1 MHSLKGY
8 RSPACH
14 SLATSSTM
22 PNSSTMSAS
31 PRETPDRYHLSHP
44 GLPGSTSC
52 LPWAPEPRTTPCACS
67 ELSETSRTEP
77 RPAGG
82 QQARGA
88 GSVTHTAQA
97 GVHRGRPWAHPR
109 DAVRGSE
116 KGRTLAT
123 TVTPAT
129 LVTATR
135 TERPHPCHPP
145 VPRGRRLSPP
155 PPRARGAPST
165 PRPGRGRPLVCGTA
179 HPSVPVPE
187 GPRQRPHLS
196 IDFNHRP
203 WDSEEARGGSCV
215 PNAPSAPCGE

>member
-1 MHSLKGY
+1 
-8 RSPACH
+8 
-14 SLATSSTM
+14 M

-52 LPWAPEPRTTPCACS
+52 LPWAPEPRTTPCAWS

-97 GVHRGRPWAHPR
+97 GVRRGRPWAHPR
-109 DAVRGSE
+109 DAVWGSE

-135 TERPHPCHPP
+135 TERPHPCHHRSYGAGVCHCPLPGP
-145 VPRGRRLSPP
+145 VAPHPRRDPAGGGPSSAGWHTLPSPSPRGPASGRTSPLILIT
-155 PPRARGAPST
+155 GHGT
-165 PRPGRGRPLVCGTA
+165 PRKPAGGPAFRTRPLPPA
-179 HPSVPVPE
+179 
-187 GPRQRPHLS
+187 
-196 IDFNHRP
+196 
-203 WDSEEARGGSCV
+203 GS
-215 PNAPSAPCGE
+215 N